1 MVLHER
7 SAEGGTTANVET
19 EDQAATGRGTTVRAV
34 ASGDALGW
42 DVTGKGTFGE
52 SSALDISLVK
62 GNHWLY
68 QVPCSRDSYHAGQEF
83 DV

>member
-1 MVLHER
+1 MVLHEG

-19 EDQAATGRGTTVRAV
+19 EDQAATGRDTTVRAV
-34 ASGDALGW
+34 ASGDALSW

-52 SSALDISLVK
+52 SSALDTSLVK
-62 GNHWLY
+62 GNPWPY
-68 QVPCSRDSYHAGQEF
+68 QVPCSRDGYHTGQEL